1 MILAGQ
7 GGKCRGYLREARADI
22 GCHGLSAAAVVF
34 VAGVGLGDREAEVA
48 LTGRE
53 RITNHAEYL
62 WWDRGSARYSSG
74 LVRTAG

>member
-7 GGKCRGYLREARADI
+7 GSQCGGYLGEACADV
-22 GCHGLSAAAVVF
+22 GGHGLSSAAVVF
-34 VAGVGLGDREAEVA
+34 VAGVGLGCGEAEVA

-62 WWDRGSARYSSG
+62 
-74 LVRTAG
+74 